1 MAIEVAPA
9 IEARRERLG
18 WLRNGNPPGDFRRA
32 PRCLARNRRGQP
44 CKRPALKGKTRC
56 NLHGGR
62 STGPRTAAGLAR
74 SRVARLCH
82 GCYSREAADARR
94 EVRER
99 AQVIRGIV
107 GLSEAFFMLLP
118 APKNTAVVQKLGEI
132 ESFFVNVFSDLHQN
146 VSRLVDDKTSQAIDR
161 SPHEARIGS
170 AVAAAWM
177 RLRPTLRALEVAA
190 TRGPGRVRFW
200 ARFSAPPTLGA

>member
-1 MAIEVAPA
+1 MSRPK
-9 IEARRERLG
+9 
-18 WLRNGNPPGDFRRA
+18 PPGAALQASSPEGQNPVQPSRRPIHRA
-32 PRCLARNRRGQP
+32 SYCCGFGPEPRC
-44 CKRPALKGKTRC
+44 
-56 NLHGGR
+56 
-62 STGPRTAAGLAR
+62 TA
-74 SRVARLCH
+74 CH
-82 GCYSREAADARR
+82 GCYSRESTDARR

-107 GLSEAFFMLLP
+107 GLSEAFFMFMP

-132 ESFFVNVFSDLHQN
+132 ESFFVSDLHQN

-177 RLRPTLRALEVAA
+177 RLSPTLRALEVAA
-190 TRGPGRVRFW
+190 TRGPGRVRYW
-200 ARFSAPPTLGA
+200 ARFSAPRNRGA